1 MKANDLL
8 DMIGEAEDN
17 IIAEA
22 KKMRK
27 VHMKRWG
34 IVIAACFSLLIGSIT
49 TLAATGIGT
58 RLIEF
63 FTARDIGPDYK
74 ESGYNLSVGIEK
86 ISEADLSEEILSVG
100 NTIKQQF
107 EEYTPLDNWFPGEW
121 KTDFES
127 RRKACEYVGLKEI
140 NLLVGD
146 WNEHATTVSVFGNE
160 QGKILEIE
168 IETDY
173 SVEDIRMQFL
183 TQIYTNNY
191 NEEIIVG
198 TRMTEDVDFS
208 ESYFNTDNDIQ
219 CHVIESS
226 ALESGYLSMDGYIVE
241 NGILYNLHIVY
252 LEKESSQALELLYL
266 WADTF

>member
-17 IIAEA
+17 IIVDA
-22 KKMRK
+22 KKTRK
-27 VHMKRWG
+27 VHIKRWG
-34 IVIAACFSLLIGSIT
+34 IVIAACFTLLIGSIT

-58 RLIEF
+58 RLVEF
-63 FTARDIGPDYK
+63 FTARDMGQGYT
-74 ESGYNLSVGIEK
+74 ESGYDLSVGIKK
-86 ISEADLSEEILSVG
+86 INEADLSEEILSVG

-121 KTDFES
+121 KTEFES
-127 RRKACEYVGLKEI
+127 RRQASEYVGYKDI
-140 NLLVGD
+140 NLLDGD

-160 QGKILEIE
+160 QGKILEIG

-173 SVEDIRMQFL
+173 SVEDIRMQYL
-183 TQIYTNNY
+183 THIYTNNY
-191 NEEIIVG
+191 DEEIIVG
-198 TRMTEDVDFS
+198 TRMTDDVEFT
-208 ESYFNTDNDIQ
+208 ESYFNTDNDIP

-241 NGILYNLHIVY
+241 NGMLYNLHIIY
-252 LEKESSQALELLYL
+252 LEKESSQAVELLHL

>member
-1 MKANDLL
+1 M
-8 DMIGEAEDN
+8 
-17 IIAEA
+17 
-22 KKMRK
+22 
-27 VHMKRWG
+27 
-34 IVIAACFSLLIGSIT
+34 
-49 TLAATGIGT
+49 
-58 RLIEF
+58 
-63 FTARDIGPDYK
+63 
-74 ESGYNLSVGIEK
+74 
-86 ISEADLSEEILSVG
+86 
-100 NTIKQQF
+100 
-107 EEYTPLDNWFPGEW
+107 
-121 KTDFES
+121 
-127 RRKACEYVGLKEI
+127 
-140 NLLVGD
+140 
-146 WNEHATTVSVFGNE
+146 SVFGNE

-183 TQIYTNNY
+183 IQIYTNNY

-208 ESYFNTDNDIQ
+208 ESYFNIDNNIQ

-252 LEKESSQALELLYL
+252 LEKESSQALELLHL

>member
-86 ISEADLSEEILSVG
+86 ISEADLSKSSRIPPPQHFQCRWGMNAFLC
-100 NTIKQQF
+100 KL
-107 EEYTPLDNWFPGEW
+107 LDIF
-121 KTDFES
+121 
-127 RRKACEYVGLKEI
+127 Y
-140 NLLVGD
+140 
-146 WNEHATTVSVFGNE
+146 
-160 QGKILEIE
+160 
-168 IETDY
+168 
-173 SVEDIRMQFL
+173 
-183 TQIYTNNY
+183 
-191 NEEIIVG
+191 
-198 TRMTEDVDFS
+198 
-208 ESYFNTDNDIQ
+208 
-219 CHVIESS
+219 
-226 ALESGYLSMDGYIVE
+226 
-241 NGILYNLHIVY
+241 
-252 LEKESSQALELLYL
+252 
-266 WADTF
+266 